1 MQSLA
6 MLREQLKNGGVIRPV
21 YENLEGLELGGA
33 DDYDYNCCHDYNDE
47 STVVTKTT
55 ITTSASMM
63 SDARRA
69 GVNLNQK
76 HSYANN
82 HIKKKSSPPSAP
94 PLPPPTSDSRSTNSN
109 NNNTSPKAQWGKGFI
124 SSEERQRKE
133 LRDKQKNFAVE
144 LKEQNKRKIFQQKR
158 VKQQRIIEHQRK
170 VENEAARVE
179 REGGG
184 GVGVFDYNGSGGGV
198 WGDGDGDGGLPI
210 PPQYAFSS
218 SNDLLK
224 TQKPGGKAAFK
235 SGLTMDEDSLMRS
248 LARLDFR
255 LEEKKIVLESKS
267 VCSGAGGEGRSRG
280 GKRVGGGGGGGEGGE
295 KGARKTTFQPKQQQ
309 PFIQRQRNPQGSQ
322 PPPSL
327 PSYQPPQFH
336 PRPPIE
342 SKPKSKARADRKPLS
357 NQSNLK
363 IDASAEGNVYVG
375 PGLDALI
382 TPQYVR

>member
-280 GKRVGGGGGGGEGGE
+280 GKRVGGGGGGGKGGR
-295 KGARKTTFQPKQQQ
+295 KGPGRLLSNRSSNSLSFNVNGTRKVRNPHLLYRATNLPNSTLDRLLNRNPNQRRGQTENHYRIRAILKLT
-309 PFIQRQRNPQGSQ
+309 RQRKGTSTLVQGWT
-322 PPPSL
+322 
-327 PSYQPPQFH
+327 
-336 PRPPIE
+336 R
-342 SKPKSKARADRKPLS
+342 
-357 NQSNLK
+357 
-363 IDASAEGNVYVG
+363 
-375 PGLDALI
+375 
-382 TPQYVR
+382 